1 LTLGIFGA
9 QTLPWPEYREPLE
22 IAIMGARCAHARP
35 SAVLS
40 RFPDPFNMK
49 IASTRDGMPC
59 GDQTNNR
66 ADAAPNPARMISK
79 AVARYFRLRR
89 RRR

>member
-59 GDQTNNR
+59 GDQNEQ
-66 ADAAPNPARMISK
+66 P
-79 AVARYFRLRR
+79 RR
-89 RRR
+89 RGAESGENDQ